1 MTITHSYTKLVAV
14 AAGVAVAFALVLGA
28 AAPVRAAA
36 LTSGQIS
43 SIIGLL
49 QSFGADAATIANV
62 QASLNGTAPT
72 APTAPTMPTTPSTGG
87 SMACN
92 AAIGTQDLTVGSTGV
107 HVMALQKFLNMSA
120 ATQVA
125 ATGAGSPGMET
136 STFGPATKAAVIKF
150 QTANAITPAA
160 GYVGPVTRTTIAA
173 KCSGT
178 TPTTPGTPTTPTTPS
193 GLKGGEGTLEIN
205 DTLGDVEGDLDEGDE
220 DVKVLGL
227 ELEAKDSDI
236 SVQRIDVQFDLDDA
250 TGGESTQLDDYISE
264 VSLMLDGKVL
274 ATMDVDEIDEDSSES
289 DLYEARFTGLNGI
302 IREGKTADL
311 YVVVSA
317 VNNIDTGDVAT
328 VLEVGIPASGI
339 RAIDAMGIS
348 ETYDGGYTGNGG
360 GDLETFT
367 VSASDTGTLDITE
380 GDKNPEAGIVVAN
393 DTTDTNDVT
402 VLEFDLKANDQDITI
417 TDLPVGIAVS
427 GATNVGDIV
436 KRATLYKGSTSLKS
450 KTIPASAGAYE
461 EIVFTDVNIDIQEGD
476 TETFTVKLDINK
488 TDSGEPDNSDTV
500 VASTT
505 ESLVGWDVEDANG
518 ENVNPDGSVGGNT
531 QTFYLSNG
539 IQVNYKDSSTKKT
552 SGANPGTP
560 DSADFT
566 IKFSVKNLGDDD
578 IYFDGDV
585 TAAGVATA
593 AKGVTWAT
601 TTDATTGT
609 TTGTYGYGTGILS
622 ANDGINTNDGDTDDS
637 SDKRFKI
644 KSDEIRDF
652 TFNVTINAGGDN
664 VVAAAKLSG
673 FAWDTTSQDTMTN
686 LYNFDLG
693 SFHTDPVTGLNIQ

>member
-72 APTAPTMPTTPSTGG
+72 MPTTPSTGG

-92 AAIGTQDLTVGSTGV
+92 ASVWTRDLTVGSTGAD
-107 HVMALQKFLNMSA
+107 VMALQKFLNMSA

-125 ATGAGSPGMET
+125 ATGAGAPGMET
-136 STFGPATKAAVIKF
+136 STFGPATRAAVIKF

-178 TPTTPGTPTTPTTPS
+178 TPTTPGNPTTPTTPT
-193 GLKGGEGTLEIN
+193 GLNGGEGTLEVN
-205 DTLGDVEGDLDEGDE
+205 DLLGDVESDLEEGDK

-236 SVQRIDVQFDLDDA
+236 SIQRVDVQFDLDDA
-250 TGGESTQLDDYISE
+250 FGGESTQLDDYITE
-264 VSLMLDGKVL
+264 ATLWLDGKKIGTV
-274 ATMDVDEIDEDSSES
+274 DVDQIDEDSSES
-289 DLYEARFTGLNGI
+289 DLYEARFTGLNSI

-311 YVVVSA
+311 HVA
-317 VNNIDTGDVAT
+317 VTAVKNVDTGDIAT
-328 VLEVGIPASGI
+328 QLEVGIPDTGI

-348 ETYDGGYTGNGG
+348 ETYNGGYNGNGY

-367 VSASDTGTLDITE
+367 VGQSDTGTLDITE
-380 GDKNPEAGIVVAN
+380 GDNNPEAGIVVAN
-393 DTTDTNDVT
+393 DTTDTNNVT
-402 VLEFDLKANDQDITI
+402 VLEFDLEANDQDITI
-417 TDLPVGIAVS
+417 TDLPVGITVS

-436 KRATLYKGSTSLKS
+436 KRATLYKGSTAVKS
-450 KTIPASAGAYE
+450 KTIPASAGTYA
-461 EIVFTDVNIDIQEGD
+461 EIVFTDVNLEIQDGD
-476 TETFTVKLDINK
+476 TETFSVKLDINK
-488 TDSGEPDNSDTV
+488 TDSGEPADGDTV
-500 VASTT
+500 IASTT

-518 ENVNPDGSVGGNT
+518 ENVTPDGSVGGNT
-531 QTFYLSNG
+531 QTFYLANG
-539 IQVNYKDSSTKKT
+539 ISVTYKSSTATKT
-552 SGANPGTP
+552 VGSIAGAP
-560 DSADFT
+560 DVADFT
-566 IKFSVKNLGDDD
+566 VKFSVKNVGDDTV
-578 IYFDGDV
+578 YFDGDV
-585 TAAGVATA
+585 EAGIPAGAGT
-593 AKGVTWAT
+593 VTWAT
-601 TTDATTGT
+601 TTDSTTGT
-609 TTGTYGYGTGILS
+609 TTSGFTAYGTGIVTADS
-622 ANDGINTNDGDTDDS
+622 PDS
-637 SDKRFKI
+637 SDVLNSGDKRFVL
-644 KSDEIRDF
+644 DAGETRNF
-652 TFNVTINAGGDN
+652 TFTVSIPAGGDN
-664 VVAAAKLSG
+664 VNAGVKLTG
-673 FAWDTTSQDTMTN
+673 FSWDTTSQDATAN

-693 SFHTDPVTGLNIQ
+693 SFNTNTLTGLYIQ

>member
-1 MTITHSYTKLVAV
+1 M
-14 AAGVAVAFALVLGA
+14 
-28 AAPVRAAA
+28 
-36 LTSGQIS
+36 
-43 SIIGLL
+43 
-49 QSFGADAATIANV
+49 
-62 QASLNGTAPT
+62 
-72 APTAPTMPTTPSTGG
+72 
-87 SMACN
+87 
-92 AAIGTQDLTVGSTGV
+92 
-107 HVMALQKFLNMSA
+107 
-120 ATQVA
+120 
-125 ATGAGSPGMET
+125 
-136 STFGPATKAAVIKF
+136 
-150 QTANAITPAA
+150 
-160 GYVGPVTRTTIAA
+160 
-173 KCSGT
+173 
-178 TPTTPGTPTTPTTPS
+178 
-193 GLKGGEGTLEIN
+193 
-205 DTLGDVEGDLDEGDE
+205 
-220 DVKVLGL
+220 
-227 ELEAKDSDI
+227 
-236 SVQRIDVQFDLDDA
+236 
-250 TGGESTQLDDYISE
+250 
-264 VSLMLDGKVL
+264 
-274 ATMDVDEIDEDSSES
+274 
-289 DLYEARFTGLNGI
+289 
-302 IREGKTADL
+302 
-311 YVVVSA
+311 
-317 VNNIDTGDVAT
+317 
-328 VLEVGIPASGI
+328 
-339 RAIDAMGIS
+339 
-348 ETYDGGYTGNGG
+348 
-360 GDLETFT
+360 
-367 VSASDTGTLDITE
+367 
-380 GDKNPEAGIVVAN
+380 AN